1 MSDPYN
7 VSAYLAG
14 TAKNRLG
21 KGLNK
26 AKATQAAMESKFWN
40 TLKSMPASEAPV
52 YQNTGYSSNTSTKSS
67 NKPIKHWAP
76 VKTATLVRT
85 RKNRRSN
92 RKSTRKSNRKS
103 NRKN

>member
-21 KGLNK
+21 RGLNA
-26 AKATQAAMESKFWN
+26 AKSAAATKEAAFWN
-40 TLKSMPASEAPV
+40 SLKTMSSPEPV
-52 YQNTGYSSNTSTKSS
+52 YQNMSGYSSNASTKSN
-67 NKPIKHWAP
+67 NKPKKTWAP
-76 VKTATLVRT
+76 VKSATLVRS

-92 RKSTRKSNRKS
+92 RKSTRR
-103 NRKN
+103 NRKNRKN